1 MKTTKADF
9 EKFKDYCI
17 EAIQKFG
24 LLEWSVHY
32 AHEHLDNDYASTAW
46 KLSGGV
52 ATITLSTYWDD
63 LRPKTDETIR
73 RLAYHEVMHILMA
86 PLIAEAEDRYT
97 NQTAVD
103 IAEHAIIRRLENVI
117 V

>member
-9 EKFKDYCI
+9 EIFKTYCA
-17 EAIQKFG
+17 EAIQKLG

-32 AHEHLDNDYASTAW
+32 AHEHRESDYARTAW

-63 LRPKTDETIR
+63 LRPKTEEALR
-73 RLAYHEVMHILMA
+73 RVAYHEVMHLLLA
-86 PLIAEAEDRYT
+86 PLVAEACDRYT
-97 NQTAVD
+97 NQDAID
-103 IAEHAIIRRLENVI
+103 IAEHQAIRRLENVI